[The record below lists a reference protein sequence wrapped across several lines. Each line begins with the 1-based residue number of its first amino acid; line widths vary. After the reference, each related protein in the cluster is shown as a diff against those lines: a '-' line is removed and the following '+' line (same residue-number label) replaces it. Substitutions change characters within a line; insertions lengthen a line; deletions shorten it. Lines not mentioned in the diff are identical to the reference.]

1 MIITYIITGALILVS
16 LVIQSH
22 SSLDVIRIFG
32 VKPDLV
38 FIIVVYTGY
47 SFGPIVGQVTGFVSG
62 LFHDAVSNSPYGF
75 LAFPKLT
82 VGFIMGLIGRAV
94 LKDNIPTIMIL
105 MLVATLVKGVITL
118 LLSYIFAYGMISD
131 IIDVI
136 IPESLYNAIL
146 APPLFFLLDRIFRG
160 ELEREGYL

>member
-47 SFGPIVGQVTGFVSG
+47 SFGPIAGQVTGFVSG

>member
-1 MIITYIITGALILVS
+1 MIFVYIIIGVLILIS

-32 VKPDLV
+32 VKPDIV

-47 SFGPIVGQVTGFVSG
+47 SFGPIAGQVTGFVSG

-82 VGFIMGLIGRAV
+82 IGFIVGLLGRSV
-94 LKDNIPTIMIL
+94 LRNNITTIIIL
-105 MLVATLVKGVITL
+105 MVVATLAKGVATL
-118 LLSYIFAYGMISD
+118 LLSYIFAQGMISG

-146 APPLFFLLDRIFRG
+146 APPLFFLLDKIFRR